1 MSRAGLARQI
11 VVGGRMT
18 LSALDTSFE
27 AELRAL
33 IFLFILDE
41 PANVDY
47 LACLDTL
54 TVNAHTFGLGETN
67 VNGTHRLASGELNAR
82 THLMTEALQRMT
94 LQGLVH
100 FTRKDGRESFH
111 ISNEGT
117 ALVTRLSTHY
127 AANFFSAAL
136 ETIERVGDKDTNA
149 LTSII
154 LATATPGESR

>member
-1 MSRAGLARQI
+1 MSRTGRARQI
-11 VVGGRMT
+11 VVGGRMR
-18 LSALDTSFE
+18 LSVLDTSFE

-33 IFLFILDE
+33 IFLFLLDE
-41 PANVDY
+41 PTDVDY

-82 THLMTEALQRMT
+82 TYLMTQALQRMT
-94 LQGLVH
+94 IQGLVH
-100 FTRKDGRESFH
+100 YTHDNGHGRFD
-111 ISNEGT
+111 ISDEGT
-117 ALVTRLSTHY
+117 SLVNQFSTPY
-127 AANFFSAAL
+127 ATDFFNAAL

-154 LATATPGESR
+154 LSAATPGESR

>member
-1 MSRAGLARQI
+1 MR
-11 VVGGRMT
+11 

-33 IFLFILDE
+33 IFLFLLDE
-41 PANVDY
+41 PTDVDY

-82 THLMTEALQRMT
+82 THLMLQALQRMT
-94 LQGLVH
+94 IQGLVH
-100 FTRKDGRESFH
+100 FTRRGGLECFR
-111 ISNEGT
+111 ISDKGT
-117 ALVTRLSTHY
+117 TLVNRLSTQY
-127 AANFFSAAL
+127 ATDFFNAAL
-136 ETIERVGDKDTNA
+136 ETIELVGDKDTNA

-154 LATATPGESR
+154 LTAATPGESR

>member
-1 MSRAGLARQI
+1 MR
-11 VVGGRMT
+11 

-33 IFLFILDE
+33 IFLFLLDE
-41 PANVDY
+41 PTDLDY

-67 VNGTHRLASGELNAR
+67 VNGTHRLASGELHAR
-82 THLMTEALQRMT
+82 THLMAHALQRMT
-94 LQGLVH
+94 IQGLVH
-100 FTRKDGRESFH
+100 FTRQGGLERFH
-111 ISNEGT
+111 ISDEGT
-117 ALVTRLSTHY
+117 ALVNRLSTQY
-127 AANFFSAAL
+127 ATDFFNAAL

-154 LATATPGESR
+154 LTATTLGESR